1 MLLDPAFDHLVLSL
15 PLLDVLGAQKLSVI
29 VPALCEERIR
39 GNQVL
44 ATVVSIAG

>member
-29 VPALCEERIR
+29 VAALSVIGPA
-39 GNQVL
+39 GM
-44 ATVVSIAG
+44 ATP